1 MSPAGAAA
9 PGGESAGAREDS
21 GGWPFGVSRTP
32 TMTIG
37 SALSILQ
44 REFPAVR
51 VSKIR
56 FLEDQGLVSPHRT
69 PSGYRTYSQAD
80 VERLRFCLAAQRD
93 SFLPWKVVRERL
105 SELDQGGPDVPAP
118 GARVVTEDGD
128 LLTSATPSRMTA
140 EQVAER
146 AGCDEPTVDALTRG
160 GLLRRDAGGKYPPV
174 AVEIATLAGQ
184 LAEHGIDQRHLRAV
198 RNAADRQVDL
208 IEQIV
213 APVRS
218 QRSGPSASGA
228 RARSHALGSEL
239 AKTFTA
245 LHTALLQA
253 AVDRM
258 E

>member
-1 MSPAGAAA
+1 A
-9 PGGESAGAREDS
+9 
-21 GGWPFGVSRTP
+21 
-32 TMTIG
+32 
-37 SALSILQ
+37 
-44 REFPAVR
+44 
-51 VSKIR
+51 
-56 FLEDQGLVSPHRT
+56 
-69 PSGYRTYSQAD
+69 
-80 VERLRFCLAAQRD
+80 
-93 SFLPWKVVRERL
+93 
-105 SELDQGGPDVPAP
+105 DVPAP

-128 LLTSATPSRMTA
+128 LLAPAAPSRLTA

-146 AGCDEPTVDALTRG
+146 SGCDASTVDALTRG
-160 GLLRRDAGGKYPPV
+160 GLLRPDAGGKYPPV
-174 AVEIATLAGQ
+174 AEELAV
-184 LAEHGIDQRHLRAV
+184 LAAHPAEHGIDQRRLRAV

-208 IEQIV
+208 SEQIV